1 MAVLKRARIESAG
14 HLFPVLALALE
25 LAAFAA
31 CTSFRQHSDISPD
44 GGAGASGIGG
54 SGGFTG
60 GSGGRGGA
68 TGASGASGGS
78 TGGGGGQGGSGGMAL
93 KPDGEPCS
101 AAAECAGGICGGR
114 CYVAGCTCTLPS
126 PANLLK
132 DPGFDVDVSNW
143 TTSTGTIMRA
153 LFDAERCPYSGSLA
167 ATADSA
173 QSVTQCVPNTPLF
186 GDFVFGGAFRIDSN
200 GPSAP
205 PPICQSSFYSGF
217 NCDADVIV
225 TNETD
230 PPAAGGTWRSISGV
244 VPNVTGANSVA
255 FNCYLGSTTGVTY
268 YLDML
273 YLSKAPGGF

>member
-1 MAVLKRARIESAG
+1 
-14 HLFPVLALALE
+14 
-25 LAAFAA
+25 
-31 CTSFRQHSDISPD
+31 
-44 GGAGASGIGG
+44 
-54 SGGFTG
+54 
-60 GSGGRGGA
+60 
-68 TGASGASGGS
+68 
-78 TGGGGGQGGSGGMAL
+78 
-93 KPDGEPCS
+93 
-101 AAAECAGGICGGR
+101 
-114 CYVAGCTCTLPS
+114 
-126 PANLLK
+126 
-132 DPGFDVDVSNW
+132 
-143 TTSTGTIMRA
+143 MRA

-273 YLSKAPGGF
+273 YLSRAPGGF